1 MSIISPVER
10 KTDRS
15 VSERD
20 AGVTESGPKGLPSRP
35 RSVPMVVPLEM
46 GWRHLL
52 FENWPIDPGVMD
64 AHLPD
69 GLEPDVHDGSAWLS
83 IVPFTN
89 VAVRPAGV
97 PEALGIRLPE
107 LNVRTY
113 VTRDGVPSV
122 YFFSLDAQG
131 IASVLGARLFHH
143 LPYYYA
149 RISLDRTDGRV
160 RFSSRRRHPGARP
173 ARYEGAYWPT
183 GSRSRPPAIRSGR
196 FSSSAT
202 GSTPGHRTGRYGTR
216 PSTTTRGRCT
226 RLPPR
231 SERTRCSPP
240 TDSRDRTPTRCT
252 TTVRASTWSRHGADG
267 GRETIE
273 TGVGPSTG
281 GRSRRPWRVT
291 TTI

>member
-1 MSIISPVER
+1 
-10 KTDRS
+10 
-15 VSERD
+15 
-20 AGVTESGPKGLPSRP
+20 
-35 RSVPMVVPLEM
+35 MVVPLEM

-160 RFSSRRRHPGARP
+160 RFSSRRHPGARP

-183 GSRSRPPAIRSGR
+183 GEPLAAPGDPLGAFLVERYRFYTGAQDGSIRYTAVDHDPWTLYPAAAEIGTNTLFSAHGFPRPDADPVYYYSPGLDVVASRSRR
-196 FSSSAT
+196 
-202 GSTPGHRTGRYGTR
+202 GS
-216 PSTTTRGRCT
+216 
-226 RLPPR
+226 
-231 SERTRCSPP
+231 
-240 TDSRDRTPTRCT
+240 
-252 TTVRASTWSRHGADG
+252 
-267 GRETIE
+267 
-273 TGVGPSTG
+273 
-281 GRSRRPWRVT
+281 
-291 TTI
+291 